1 MTSTYLDFLRFEFH
15 TRMGDFIR
23 RQYIQLPLDS
33 PLRNILKEHAYRE
46 YELAEYYYRRSYYAE
61 DLHNGATLLTY

>member
-23 RQYIQLPLDS
+23 RQYIQLPMYDM
-33 PLRNILKEHAYRE
+33 LRDILAEHAQRE
-46 YELAEYYYRRSYYAE
+46 YELADMYWHRAFLPS
-61 DLHNGATLLTY
+61 NS

>member
-33 PLRNILKEHAYRE
+33 PLRPILKNNY
-46 YELAEYYYRRSYYAE
+46 LAEFNLADMYWHRAFLPS
-61 DLHNGATLLTY
+61 NS